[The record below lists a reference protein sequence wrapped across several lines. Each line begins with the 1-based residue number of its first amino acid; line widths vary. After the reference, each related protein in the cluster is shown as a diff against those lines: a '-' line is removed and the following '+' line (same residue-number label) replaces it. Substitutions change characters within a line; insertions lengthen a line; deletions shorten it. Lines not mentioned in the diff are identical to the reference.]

1 MSLNSLILIN
11 RAMLDYKIPIVP
23 NLNFVKNDE
32 NHYIF
37 KIDEGNLKS
46 KETGN
51 ICKIYNIEI
60 DIYDKISIKFEID
73 DVFYHIF
80 FMDEVPSEDGKRT
93 FVYPKVIKFF
103 DIMCDSEEYGIT
115 LLNFSSERETHEMK
129 NGFSTNII
137 FGECSETVLLKNNI
151 KINNDEKVYVWNILE
166 CSNTSHITYREFE
179 SDNLDKIYLKSINT
193 IDYPYDFE
201 TPGDLEIRRKFQED
215 QMNSFDQLLGN
226 DAFLFYES
234 FYSEIDNE
242 SIINIDKLL
251 MFYDSNIIPS
261 RFLILQ
267 SVENDKLE
275 IRIKSKNT
283 YKLEGSSIFK
293 NWPNNLFNFINSS
306 YDSYIDVKNSEIDI
320 DLLLHY
326 YVWIKNE
333 HYAEVKLMLCSE
345 FFEVLKNN
353 KLDPSKNEDGFIFN
367 LFQRFNFL
375 KLNTYKLLKFLQP
388 DVLNVILNLENSYI
402 DEGYSAMDVIK
413 ISRRYKNEF
422 LLSCIKRYRNK
433 IIHSG
438 KFDLTN
444 NDIGMIVGELTDA
457 FKNNYSK
464 GSQIELVEKFGNDII
479 IGLNN
484 IDSLFNIFNQ
494 SLFLERIVE
503 IVLLKIFSPDCLLS
517 LSNNFGFDNSKD
529 YVSKFIKK

>member
-1 MSLNSLILIN
+1 
-11 RAMLDYKIPIVP
+11 MLDYKIPIVP

-51 ICKIYNIEI
+51 MCKIYNIEI
-60 DIYDKISIKFEID
+60 DIYDKISIKFEMD
-73 DVFYHIF
+73 DIFYPLF
-80 FMDEVPSEDGKRT
+80 FMEVVQSEDGKRT
-93 FVYPKVIKFF
+93 FVHPNVIKYF
-103 DIMCDSEEYGIT
+103 DIMCDSEEYRIT
-115 LLNFSSERETHEMK
+115 LLNFSSEEEIHEMK
-129 NGFSTNII
+129 RGISTNII
-137 FGECSETVLLKNNI
+137 IGRSREVILLKNNI
-151 KINNDEKVYVWNILE
+151 KINDDEKVNVWNVLE
-166 CSNTSHITYREFE
+166 CSNTSHITYREFD
-179 SDNLDKIYLKSINT
+179 SDNLGKIYLKSKNT
-193 IDYPYDFE
+193 IDYPHDFE
-201 TPGDLEIRRKFQED
+201 TPADLETRRTFQEN
-215 QMNSFDQLLGN
+215 QKNSFNQLLGN
-226 DAFLFYES
+226 NAFLFYRS
-234 FYSEIDNE
+234 FYSEVDNE
-242 SIINIDKLL
+242 IIRNIDKLL

-283 YKLEGSSIFK
+283 FKLDGSSIFK
-293 NWPNNLFNFINSS
+293 DWPDNLFNFINSS
-306 YDSYIDVKNSEIDI
+306 YDSYINVKNSEIDI

-333 HYAEVKLMLCSE
+333 HYAEVKLMLCSA

-353 KLDPSKNEDGFIFN
+353 KLNPSKNEEGFIFN
-367 LFQRFNFL
+367 LSQRFNLL

-388 DVLNVILNLENSYI
+388 DVLNVIMNLENSYI
-402 DEGYSAMDVIK
+402 DDDYPAKDVIK
-413 ISRRYKNEF
+413 ISKRYKDEF

-444 NDIGMIVGELTDA
+444 NDIGMIVSELTDT

-464 GSQIELVEKFGNDII
+464 DSQIELVEKFGNDIVR
-479 IGLNN
+479 GLNN
-484 IDSLFNIFNQ
+484 TDSLFNIFDQ
-494 SLFLERIVE
+494 SSFLERIVE
-503 IVLLKIFSPDCLLS
+503 IVLLKIFCPDCTLS
-517 LSNNFGFDNSKD
+517 LRNTFESDNSKD
-529 YVSKFIKK
+529 YISKFIKK

>member
-1 MSLNSLILIN
+1 
-11 RAMLDYKIPIVP
+11 MLDYKIPIVP
-23 NLNFVKNDE
+23 NLNFEKNDE

-60 DIYDKISIKFEID
+60 DIYDKISIKFEMD
-73 DVFYHIF
+73 DFFYPLF
-80 FMDEVPSEDGKRT
+80 FMEEVPSEDGKRT
-93 FVYPKVIKFF
+93 FVRPNVIKFF

-115 LLNFSSERETHEMK
+115 LLNFSSEKETHEIK
-129 NGFSTNII
+129 KGISTNFISGKCREI
-137 FGECSETVLLKNNI
+137 VLLKNNT
-151 KINNDEKVYVWNILE
+151 KINDDEKVNVWNVLE
-166 CSNTSHITYREFE
+166 CCNTSHITYMEFE
-179 SDNLDKIYLKSINT
+179 SDNLGKIYLKSKNT
-193 IDYPYDFE
+193 IDYPHNFE
-201 TPGDLEIRRKFQED
+201 TPEDLKTRRTFQEN
-215 QMNSFDQLLGN
+215 QMNSFNQLLGN

-234 FYSEIDNE
+234 LYSEIDNE
-242 SIINIDKLL
+242 IIRNIDKLL
-251 MFYDSNIIPS
+251 MFYDSNIVPS

-267 SVENDKLE
+267 SVENNKLE

-293 NWPNNLFNFINSS
+293 DWPDNLFNFINSS

-353 KLDPSKNEDGFIFN
+353 MLDPSKNEDGFIFN
-367 LFQRFNFL
+367 LSQRFNFL
-375 KLNTYKLLKFLQP
+375 KLNTYKLLKLLQP
-388 DVLNVILNLENSYI
+388 EVLNVILNLENSYI
-402 DEGYSAMDVIK
+402 DEGFSEKDVIK

-444 NDIGMIVGELTDA
+444 NDIGMIVGELTDT
-457 FKNNYSK
+457 FKDNYSID
-464 GSQIELVEKFGNDII
+464 SQVELVEKFGNDITM
-479 IGLNN
+479 GLNN
-484 IDSLFNIFNQ
+484 ADSLFNIFNQ

-517 LSNNFGFDNSKD
+517 LSNNFGSDNSKD
-529 YVSKFIKK
+529 YVSKFIKM